1 MKKAILFDFWGT
13 LVENG
18 VWSPIKQVRNILRI
32 RLPFPEYVV
41 RMEKA
46 MMTSSFKTL
55 KEAFEAVCD
64 EFNIEPQQFL
74 LEKLIGMWNKSW
86 MLAKPYEEV
95 QEVLQKL
102 SKDYTLILVSNTD
115 AFSVSNVMEKFNL
128 REYFNYLYLSYDLGK
143 IKTDEKFIK
152 HILKELGLKPEECL
166 MVGDSIQSDME
177 AAEKAGVEAV
187 LVDRRDTRE
196 FARKIKN
203 LKEVENYL

>member
-1 MKKAILFDFWGT
+1 
-13 LVENG
+13 
-18 VWSPIKQVRNILRI
+18 
-32 RLPFPEYVV
+32 
-41 RMEKA
+41 
-46 MMTSSFKTL
+46 MTSSFKTL

>member
-74 LEKLIGMWNKSW
+74 LDKLVGMWNKSW
-86 MLAKPYEEV
+86 MLAKPYPEV
-95 QEVLQKL
+95 EEVLQKL
-102 SKDYTLILVSNTD
+102 SKDHTLILVSNTD
-115 AFSVSNVMEKFNL
+115 CFSVSNVLDKFGL
-128 REYFNYLYLSYDLGK
+128 KDYFNYLYLSYDLGK
-143 IKTDEKFIK
+143 IKTDEEFIK
-152 HILKELGLKPEECL
+152 HILQELDLKPSECL

-196 FARKIKN
+196 FNRKIKS